1 MEKRMCHDPRKSHH
15 EAETKK
21 KLVNRLN
28 RIEGQISGIARMIEE
43 DQYCDDVLTQISAV
57 RSALGSVAEMLF
69 KAHLNTCILEQIRS
83 GSDEIMDELQATI
96 KRMMKN

>member
-1 MEKRMCHDPRKSHH
+1 MNERPCHPARKSHH
-15 EAETKK
+15 EEETKR
-21 KLVNRLN
+21 KLQNRLK
-28 RIEGQISGIARMIEE
+28 RIEGQIAGIRKMIED

-83 GSDEIMDELQATI
+83 GSEEIMDELQATI
-96 KRMMKN
+96 KRLMKN